1 MAGPARGRLLWLK
14 IHKWIGLSF
23 GFLFVFEAVT
33 GCILVFQHEISDA
46 FDAPYATVG
55 APVGVGVGGG
65 VGVGVDRAV
74 AIARTANGGGDLALV
89 GLPASN
95 ADHAYRVLIAGQGHA
110 TRELFVDPSSG
121 RVDRDHRRP
130 VGAVLKFIWTL
141 HKRLAVPLAG
151 DLLIAVSGLVL
162 VLSTVSGLVLWWPKP
177 GKWGKALAI
186 KKNATVPRLTFDLHR
201 VLGAVLAAMCLLWG
215 ISGTYMI
222 RPSWIVGLLPSDLRP
237 RNEQTLRT
245 AAVAKAEPSIPH
257 GRLSP
262 AAIARLVGHV
272 PGATGTYLFPPED
285 PGDCSWQVRL
295 SRPDDRVRYVGSATV
310 TVNACAGT
318 ITGIND
324 ERGDVSSR
332 IFYWLRPLHSGEAFG
347 TIGKIV
353 VFLLGFGFLAIGI
366 AGIYLW
372 WIRRRAR
379 KTSARSRPRPGR
391 P

>member
-1 MAGPARGRLLWLK
+1 MAGPARGRRIWLK

-46 FDAPYATVG
+46 FDAPYAAVG
-55 APVGVGVGGG
+55 AP

-74 AIARTANGGGDLALV
+74 ALARAANGGGDLALV

-95 ADHAYRVLIAGQGHA
+95 ADHAYRVLIASQDHT

-121 RVDRDHRRP
+121 RVDRDHQRP

-177 GKWGKALAI
+177 GKWRKALAI
-186 KKNATVPRLTFDLHR
+186 KKNATLPRLTFDLHR
-201 VLGAVLAAMCLLWG
+201 VLGAVLAVMCLLWG

-222 RPSWIVGLLPSDLRP
+222 RPSWIVGLLPIDTRP
-237 RNEQTLRT
+237 RNEQTVRT
-245 AAVAKAEPSIPH
+245 APPAKAEPINTHQP
-257 GRLSP
+257 LSP
-262 AAIARLVGHV
+262 TAIARLASQV
-272 PGATGTYLFPPED
+272 PGTTGTYLFSPED
-285 PGDCSWQVRL
+285 PTDCAWQVRL

-310 TVNACAGT
+310 TVNACTGT

-347 TIGKIV
+347 IVGKIV
-353 VFLLGFGFLAIGI
+353 VLILGLAFLAIGI

-372 WIRRRAR
+372 WIRRGAR
-379 KTSARSRPRPGR
+379 KLSARSRSRAR
-391 P
+391 RL

>member
-1 MAGPARGRLLWLK
+1 MAGPARGRLIWLK

-46 FDAPYATVG
+46 FDAPYAAVG
-55 APVGVGVGGG
+55 ASVGVGGR
-65 VGVGVDRAV
+65 VGVDRAV
-74 AIARTANGGGDLALV
+74 ALARAANGGGDLALV

-110 TRELFVDPSSG
+110 TRELFVHPSSG
-121 RVDRDHRRP
+121 SVDRDHQRP

-186 KKNATVPRLTFDLHR
+186 KKNATLPRLTFDVHR
-201 VLGAVLAAMCLLWG
+201 VLGAVLALMCLLWG

-222 RPSWIVGLLPSDLRP
+222 RPSWIVGLLPSDMRP

-245 AAVAKAEPSIPH
+245 GPPTKAKPTITRE
-257 GRLSP
+257 RLGP
-262 AAIARLVGHV
+262 AAIAGLASKV
-272 PGATGTYLFPPED
+272 PGTTGTYLFPPED
-285 PGDCSWQVRL
+285 PTDCAWQVRL
-295 SRPDDRVRYVGSATV
+295 SRPDDRVRYVGSATI
-310 TVNACAGT
+310 TVNACTGT

-347 TIGKIV
+347 IVGKIV
-353 VFLLGFGFLAIGI
+353 VLILGLAFLAIGI
-366 AGIYLW
+366 TGIYLW
-372 WIRRRAR
+372 WIRRGAR
-379 KTSARSRPRPGR
+379 KISAQSRSRPRQL
-391 P
+391 